1 MNNVYIIANS
11 QNITEGD
18 VETQIIVPLLT
29 NQKPYGL
36 GFGLQN
42 IRSKSNLR
50 NFIIEKGK
58 KAKSY
63 IPDFIVSIDGVPLIV
78 VEAKR
83 PNEDLDEAF
92 REAALYAGEIN
103 KKFNTKINP
112 CQYIIA
118 CDGTKIYAG
127 RWDQEQ
133 PEFNIPNSSWD
144 ISDVNFSSFL
154 ENFSESFLQKDV
166 SSVKQTIRSKTAF
179 KNPLNLLGGKFIK
192 DKTVSNSFGESI
204 SVQYQHLFNA
214 ADESERKDIV
224 ENAYVKVIK
233 HQSHVDPIDK
243 LIRKKIRPSFEASIE
258 ISDNS
263 TPTSLIEK
271 IKESHNYNN
280 QVLLLIGSVGSGKS
294 TFITYL
300 KEVALEKEVSEKTL
314 WIRLDFN
321 NIALSKDE
329 IYSWIKKQIIA
340 KLKKQNSNYD
350 YESLAFIEQLYSEN
364 IQGLLKGPISLLDK
378 DSMEYKKILV
388 EKILSFQDD
397 LDLTLNCYIKLL
409 VHEQNKNLIIIL
421 DNCDKRSLD
430 DQLLMF
436 NVANWVK
443 DNIRAI
449 VFLPLRDTTFDL
461 HRNKQPLDTVIKDM
475 TFRINPP
482 SLKEVIY
489 ERIKY
494 AMRLSE
500 KTQDKFYF
508 LSNGWKVTYPSEDE
522 ISYLKS
528 ILTSLFQNN
537 FFKQLISG
545 LAGRD
550 IRKGIEIFL
559 DFCKSGHITDSEI
572 VKMKQTKGV
581 YSLPPHIVARVFMRG
596 NRVYYSSNESRIK
609 NIFALDPTDDLPDPF
624 IRISILKWLDIRRKE
639 KSSSGVI
646 GFFKVSELVE
656 NLTRLGHSEKRIMQE
671 LNYLINSLLI
681 VNESQE
687 NTINADDL
695 IAIDLPGNTHL
706 TLIKHADYLAACGE
720 DFWYKEVKT
729 AELISSNLAG
739 EGKYSHMSMQNVY
752 NHSYQMFNAL
762 KEYYESY
769 YRKYLEI
776 LPEEIIV
783 DSLVNFENLENT
795 IQSFKEKISF
805 DPHSE
810 LEPEQL
816 YKTTVVAV
824 KPYGIMC
831 KVELGGHVGLISNR
845 LLPDDF
851 QQIYSLGD
859 VVFVSVLKY
868 NSRYKKYD
876 FSLNEIDSLQ

>member
-1 MNNVYIIANS
+1 MTNVYVIANPH
-11 QNITEGD
+11 NITEGD
-18 VETQIIVPLLT
+18 VETQIIIPLLT
-29 NQKPYGL
+29 YPKPYGL
-36 GFGLQN
+36 GFGMHN
-42 IRSKSNLR
+42 IRSKANLK

-58 KAKSY
+58 KSKSY
-63 IPDFIVSIDGVPLIV
+63 IPDYIVSIDGIPLIV
-78 VEAKR
+78 IEAKR
-83 PNEDLDEAF
+83 PNEDLGEAF

-118 CDGTKIYAG
+118 CDGTRLYAG

-133 PEFNIPNSSWD
+133 PEFDIPNTEWD
-144 ISDVNFSSFL
+144 ISDVNFSNFL

-166 SSVKQTIRSKTAF
+166 TSVKQTIRSKTAF

-192 DKTVSNSFGESI
+192 DKTVSNSFGEVI

-258 ISDNS
+258 INDNS

-271 IKESHNYNN
+271 IKDVHNYNN

-300 KEVALEKEVSEKTL
+300 KEVALEKEISEKTI

-321 NIALSKDE
+321 NITLSKDE
-329 IYSWIKKQIIA
+329 IYSWIKKRIIDN
-340 KLKKQNSNYD
+340 LKKYYNNYD
-350 YESLAFIEQLYSEN
+350 YESLEFIEKLYSEN
-364 IQGLLKGPISLLDK
+364 IQALLKGPISMLDK
-378 DSMEYKKILV
+378 ESTEYKTILV

-397 LDLTLNCYIKLL
+397 IDLTLNCYINLL

-443 DNIRAI
+443 DNIKAI

-494 AMRLSE
+494 AIRLSE
-500 KTQDKFYF
+500 KTSDKFYF
-508 LSNGWKVTYPSEDE
+508 LSNGWRVSYPSEDE

-572 VKMKQTKGV
+572 VKMKQTKGM

-596 NRVYYSSNESRIK
+596 NREYYSSNESRIK

-624 IRISILKWLDIRRKE
+624 IRISILKWLDIRRKA

-656 NLTRLGHSEKRIMQE
+656 NLTRLGHSEKRIMRE
-671 LNYLINSLLI
+671 LNYLISSLLI

-729 AELISSNLAG
+729 AEVISSNLAG

-752 NHSYQMFNAL
+752 NHSHEMYNAL

-769 YRKYLEI
+769 YKKYLEI
-776 LPEEIIV
+776 LPEEEKV
-783 DSLVNFENLENT
+783 ESLINFESLENT
-795 IQSFKEKISF
+795 IKSFKEKISY
-805 DPHSE
+805 DPYSE
-810 LEPEQL
+810 LEPEHS

-831 KVELGGHVGLISNR
+831 RVDLGGHIGLISSR
-845 LLPDDF
+845 LLTSNF
-851 QQIYSLGD
+851 QQEYCPGD
-859 VVFVSVLKY
+859 SITVKVLKY

-876 FSLNEIDSLQ
+876 FSINKIDEE